1 VTPTGATSGRIASSL
16 VSGFVLAACGSLPA
30 DSSIES
36 ERAARAS
43 APATRYVQNLSQRE
57 VDTVLDCIEAWDN
70 IADPHSKTRLRIAK
84 LDRKKTLADF
94 ARWCPRF
101 GFEPASPATVKF
113 NTQHASDLRWLLRDY
128 APSDSRSYSGDGRR
142 PPLFSGY

>member
-1 VTPTGATSGRIASSL
+1 MTPAGATSSL
-16 VSGFVLAACGSLPA
+16 LLGLVLAACGGLPT
-30 DSSIES
+30 DRSIES
-36 ERAARAS
+36 GPAARAS

-70 IADPHSKTRLRIAK
+70 IADPHSKTRLRIAN

-101 GFEPASPATVKF
+101 GFEPANPATVTF
-113 NTQHASDLRWLLRDY
+113 NTQHASELRWLLRDY